1 MNRIRRMVF
10 TPLLV
15 ASGMALSGCIVAG
28 PRPLHH
34 RAYARTVSVA
44 PVRVWVPGY
53 WGPSRVWVA
62 GRWRDR

>member
-1 MNRIRRMVF
+1 MNRTVRMVL
-10 TPLLV
+10 TPLLLV
-15 ASGMALSGCIVAG
+15 SGIALSGCMVAG
-28 PRPLHH
+28 PRPFHH
-34 RAYARTVSVA
+34 RAYVRVA